1 MADPRDV
8 ETVADAIRDMDWSG
22 TAPTPEAIAE
32 VALNAIAVLPRR
44 AKEVRAKRNG

>member
-22 TAPTPEAIAE
+22 DAPAPEAIAE
-32 VALNAIAVLPRR
+32 VALAAMETLPRR
-44 AKEVRAKRNG
+44 AKEVRATRNG